1 MRARLLRLVSA
12 ATLSCLASSAAQGEN
27 AADPQEQEQEQEQE
41 ATALKKREPVQRA
54 YPFILVHHPARLYT
68 MKQFDQNYLS
78 AYRMLSRELE
88 ALSPKHAFT
97 IQLLATLFTL
107 PLSHEEGHRSILT
120 TKRIGSI
127 SRPYFDEHGAA
138 YVEGVS
144 DQSLQELRDSDL
156 PSYIRLHAGGLE
168 SDYAIGNRCSAL
180 SAFGQEKLKTIYI
193 ECAMRRINQ
202 VFYLASSLVP
212 WTAPKLEEEEDELD
226 RDIVGHDVWGAIRHL
241 HRPDMPFYRY
251 TNYDDLTDEE
261 QDFATRVAIRSFA
274 NLAAPS
280 LFGKRNWQLA
290 KGLKI
295 AGGLGYSLAPFGDF
309 LDEQIWLK
317 VGSDLRL
324 HFYARQFQNKHNWFP
339 AAGASLVAFP
349 LHPRLQVDASVHLW
363 RQPKDLA
370 FQSSQG
376 KSGGLVSV
384 LAKYQFLQAR
394 NGQRSISL
402 DIGATAKS
410 QGFVPEE
417 PYLKQSLGLQ
427 LGTTIHY

>member
-1 MRARLLRLVSA
+1 MRVRLLRFVSA
-12 ATLSCLASSAAQGEN
+12 ATFLCLAPSAARAENANDTQGE
-27 AADPQEQEQEQEQE
+27 E
-41 ATALKKREPVQRA
+41 ATAPKKTKPDQRS
-54 YPFILVHHPARLYT
+54 YPFILVHHPARLST

-78 AYRMLSRELE
+78 AYRMFSRELE
-88 ALSPKHAFT
+88 ALSSKQANT
-97 IQLLATLFTL
+97 IRLLTTLLSL
-107 PLSHEEGHRSILT
+107 PLSHEEGHRSVLT

-180 SAFGQEKLKTIYI
+180 SAFRQEKLSTIYI
-193 ECAMRRINQ
+193 DCALRRINQ
-202 VFYLASSLVP
+202 VFYLATSLVP
-212 WTAPKLEEEEDELD
+212 WSFPKLEEEEDELD

-241 HRPDMPFYRY
+241 HRPNMPFSRY

-261 QDFATRVAIRSFA
+261 QDFATRVAIRAFA

-280 LFGKRNWQLA
+280 LFGKRNWQL
-290 KGLKI
+290 KEGLTI
-295 AGGLGYSLAPFGDF
+295 SGGLGYSLAPFGDF

-324 HFYARQFQNKHNWFP
+324 HFYARQFQNERNWFP
-339 AAGASLVAFP
+339 AAGASLIAYP
-349 LHPRLQVDASVHLW
+349 LHPRLEVDASVHLW
-363 RQPKDLA
+363 RQPEDLA
-370 FQSSQG
+370 FQSSKG
-376 KSGGLVSV
+376 KSGGLVTV

-394 NGQRSISL
+394 NGQRGISL

-410 QGFVPEE
+410 EGFVPEE

-427 LGTTIHY
+427 LGTTINY